1 MKSGF
6 YQAGQYSAHQR
17 RRRPSLVSLA
27 ILLGVVFWRVSILR
41 AQDAPAF
48 FKQNCTSCHTIGGGR
63 LTGPD
68 LKDVTAQKDRQWLVQ
83 FLQGPKAMIDSGDPY
98 ALKLQQDARGV
109 VMPNIIAMN
118 TQLAQALLDMITAES
133 KLPRSQFAGLQ
144 VSDRPLTLQD
154 IGMGKRIF
162 LGEQPL
168 SAGGPACISCHSI
181 RGLTLLGGGRLGPD
195 LTRVYERLQG
205 RKGLASWLSAPA
217 SPTMAPVFKA
227 HAMQPEEVLSL
238 VALFEDS
245 ARKGGDADTTP
256 ALNFFLLGLGGMVL
270 GLVSLDLVWKKRFR
284 GVRWSLVHKEN
295 HHKDNG
301 HNGNGHTA
309 NRGER

>member
-1 MKSGF
+1 MFGF
-6 YQAGQYSAHQR
+6 RKKRPISSNLTVQYQTCLQSLLCLLTMLAARYS
-17 RRRPSLVSLA
+17 V
-27 ILLGVVFWRVSILR
+27 
-41 AQDAPAF
+41 AQQDPATF
-48 FKQNCTSCHTIGGGR
+48 FKQNCTSCHTVGGGR
-63 LTGPD
+63 LVGPD
-68 LKDVTAQKDRQWLVQ
+68 LKEVTTRKDRQWLVE
-83 FLQGPKAMIDSGDPY
+83 FLQSPKAMIDSGDPY
-98 ALKLQQDARGV
+98 AVKLQQEARGV
-109 VMPNIIAMN
+109 VMPNIAGMN
-118 TQLAQALLDMITAES
+118 PQLAQALLDMITAES

-144 VSDRPLTLQD
+144 ISDRPLTAPD
-154 IGMGKRIF
+154 VATGKLIF
-162 LGEQPL
+162 IGEQPL

-227 HAMQPEEVLSL
+227 HAIQPEEILSL

-245 ARKGGDADTTP
+245 ARKGGEADTTP
-256 ALNFFLLGLGGMVL
+256 VLNFFLLGLGGMVL
-270 GLVSLDLVWKKRFR
+270 GVFSLDLVWKKRFR

-295 HHKDNG
+295 GHNENG
-301 HNGNGHTA
+301 HEG

>member
-1 MKSGF
+1 MN
-6 YQAGQYSAHQR
+6 
-17 RRRPSLVSLA
+17 VSLYQPA
-27 ILLGVVFWRVSILR
+27 LSWSRIKVPRPATLAMGVLLIGVLSTVRDAQ
-41 AQDAPAF
+41 AQDAAAF

-68 LKDVTAQKDRQWLVQ
+68 LKDVTSQKDRQWLVQ
-83 FLQGPKAMIDSGDPY
+83 FLQSPKAMIDSGDPY
-98 ALKLQQDARGV
+98 ALKLQQEARGV
-109 VMPNIIAMN
+109 VMPNIAGMN
-118 TQLAQALLDMITAES
+118 PQQAQALLDLITAES

-144 VSDRPLTLQD
+144 ISDRPLTAQD
-154 IGMGKRIF
+154 IAKGRLIF
-162 LGEQPL
+162 LGGQPL

-181 RGLTLLGGGRLGPD
+181 RGLALLGGGRLGPD

-227 HAMQPEEVLSL
+227 HAMQPEEILSL

-245 ARKGGDADTTP
+245 AKRGGEADSTP

-270 GLVSLDLVWKKRFR
+270 ALVSLDRVWKKRFR
-284 GVRWSLVHKEN
+284 GVRWSLVHKES
-295 HHKDNG
+295 G
-301 HNGNGHTA
+301 QNGNGQTE